1 MGKVLCLRGG
11 EEQRFFKISQFK
23 QERDSYVYLRIAN
36 RVHVVFVLAR
46 PESCL
51 RCLVYLLDM
60 YLGKLPVWS
69 KENDVF
75 YVRLAKIHN
84 HSDRRHKCAPAGKE
98 KLWTYL
104 TSMCE
109 EAGIGKGKQTTVS
122 GIIAMFV
129 ANVSEK
135 IVCNIT
141 GHHSSMLLLY
151 EHPVEEQQR
160 SVSDLLL
167 GGTPGQNQLASC

>member
-1 MGKVLCLRGG
+1 
-11 EEQRFFKISQFK
+11 
-23 QERDSYVYLRIAN
+23 
-36 RVHVVFVLAR
+36 
-46 PESCL
+46 
-51 RCLVYLLDM
+51 
-60 YLGKLPVWS
+60 
-69 KENDVF
+69 
-75 YVRLAKIHN
+75 
-84 HSDRRHKCAPAGKE
+84 
-98 KLWTYL
+98 
-104 TSMCE
+104 MCE

-141 GHHSSMLLLY
+141 GHYSSVLQLY

-167 GGTPGQNQLASC
+167 GGTPGQNQLASCQKASQSLP